1 MNLKICKCTRA
12 IEMSK
17 NFFKENKL
25 LIFIFILSSLVPF
38 VSTLESIYFGRIA
51 FWFDPGRDFL
61 LALQNFKN
69 PTLIGQPSGLPGLF
83 YGPYWIWFISI
94 FTLFS
99 KDPRV
104 VSFLL
109 LTIPYFTIFPY
120 FLYKISKKWGI
131 FVFISLWFLFI
142 SNFGGYAS
150 QIWNVNYT
158 PLFLIIAVYCITIPS
173 GLITKKKINYIL
185 GGISVGLVANFH
197 LSLGIPTIAA
207 FFLSLVLIY
216 LLENKKNIIKLS
228 KDFITKI
235 FLFGIGVVV
244 SFLPFFLFEARHDFV
259 QAKTFLSA
267 LRNSIIYNT
276 ASVGQTGM
284 NDQEILRSFFERFSN
299 VLGIPSELGTPVFIS
314 LISLSLIVLI
324 FRRKLVSVYEK
335 RLLILLFTISIVL
348 LASFI
353 VNKNPIWEYY
363 FTGTEVLFLL
373 LIGFCFSKLSF
384 GKYILIIFILLTIFS
399 EIGGFR
405 KMFKVNDYSNSDL
418 GTKTFIVK
426 SIFEDAGTNFYYY
439 AYSSAI
445 YTYEYDYLFGWKD
458 EEEKNKKLNKESNLI
473 YLIIPNVGSGV
484 EEDFINYKAP
494 NKKYTQI
501 KKWDIPDGTSI
512 YKMIK
517 TGDEESL

>member
-1 MNLKICKCTRA
+1 M
-12 IEMSK
+12 
-17 NFFKENKL
+17 
-25 LIFIFILSSLVPF
+25 
-38 VSTLESIYFGRIA
+38 
-51 FWFDPGRDFL
+51 
-61 LALQNFKN
+61 
-69 PTLIGQPSGLPGLF
+69 
-83 YGPYWIWFISI
+83 
-94 FTLFS
+94 
-99 KDPRV
+99 
-104 VSFLL
+104 
-109 LTIPYFTIFPY
+109 
-120 FLYKISKKWGI
+120 
-131 FVFISLWFLFI
+131 
-142 SNFGGYAS
+142 
-150 QIWNVNYT
+150 
-158 PLFLIIAVYCITIPS
+158 
-173 GLITKKKINYIL
+173 
-185 GGISVGLVANFH
+185 
-197 LSLGIPTIAA
+197 
-207 FFLSLVLIY
+207 
-216 LLENKKNIIKLS
+216 
-228 KDFITKI
+228 
-235 FLFGIGVVV
+235 
-244 SFLPFFLFEARHDFV
+244 
-259 QAKTFLSA
+259 
-267 LRNSIIYNT
+267 
-276 ASVGQTGM
+276 
-284 NDQEILRSFFERFSN
+284 
-299 VLGIPSELGTPVFIS
+299 
-314 LISLSLIVLI
+314 
-324 FRRKLVSVYEK
+324 
-335 RLLILLFTISIVL
+335 
-348 LASFI
+348 ASFI